1 VVLTVAT
8 GDYFRAM
15 DIQLKHGRVF
25 NDEDRPDGRLVVLI
39 NDKVAE
45 RFWPGENPIH
55 QRIRVNW
62 RGQWRTLQVVG
73 VIGRLHHEALD
84 RDARAEVFMPLSQ
97 TPFGSMTFV
106 VRTTGDAA
114 AMIPALRSRIWE
126 VDRSLPIYDASTVSA
141 LVAETLAA
149 RRFVTNLLTVLAGLA
164 FLLATL
170 GIYGML
176 VFSTTQRTR
185 EIGIRMAVGGKA
197 RDILSLVLGESA
209 RLIAAGLMIGL
220 LGSLAAARLLAALL
234 YSTSPTDPL
243 TLAATTVLLAAVAL
257 LACYVPAR
265 RSTRIDPLAALR
277 T

>member
-1 VVLTVAT
+1 
-8 GDYFRAM
+8 
-15 DIQLKHGRVF
+15 VF
-25 NDEDRPDGRLVVLI
+25 NDDDRANGMLVGLV
-39 NDKVAE
+39 NDKIAE
-45 RFWPGENPIH
+45 RFWPGESPLN
-55 QRIRVNW
+55 QRISVNW
-62 RGQWRTLQVVG
+62 LGRWRTLQVVG
-73 VIGRLHHEALD
+73 VVGRLRHEALD

-106 VRTTGDAA
+106 VRTAGDASA
-114 AMIPALRSRIWE
+114 LIPELRARIWD
-126 VDRSLPIYDASTVSA
+126 VDRALPIYDASTVSA

-149 RRFVTNLLTVLAGLA
+149 RRFVTNLLGVLAALA

-185 EIGIRMAVGGKA
+185 EIGIRMAVGGKD

-209 RLIAAGLMIGL
+209 RLIAAGVFLGL

-243 TLAATTVLLAAVAL
+243 TLGVTTSLLASVAL
-257 LACYVPAR
+257 FACYVPAR
-265 RSTRIDPLAALR
+265 RATRIDPLNALR
-277 T
+277 AQ

>member
-1 VVLTVAT
+1 
-8 GDYFRAM
+8 
-15 DIQLKHGRVF
+15 
-25 NDEDRPDGRLVVLI
+25 
-39 NDKVAE
+39 
-45 RFWPGENPIH
+45 
-55 QRIRVNW
+55 
-62 RGQWRTLQVVG
+62 
-73 VIGRLHHEALD
+73 
-84 RDARAEVFMPLSQ
+84 
-97 TPFGSMTFV
+97 
-106 VRTTGDAA
+106 
-114 AMIPALRSRIWE
+114 
-126 VDRSLPIYDASTVSA
+126 
-141 LVAETLAA
+141 
-149 RRFVTNLLTVLAGLA
+149 
-164 FLLATL
+164 
-170 GIYGML
+170 ML

-197 RDILSLVLGESA
+197 GDILSLVLGESA